1 MKRQTLATLA
11 ATLAASASFA
21 ADVPFTTA
29 DSIATLQHVIE
40 GCSEGDRVLLGDG
53 LYEPDYTI
61 YLTNGVTLV
70 GTGAANCAIRP
81 TGSHRAVYMDGA
93 SSGLANLTVTG
104 GKMTSGWQHGAGI
117 LMLNGTVSRCVVSNN
132 AATVNNSF
140 GGGIMACG
148 GTITHSVIVKN
159 STLNDGGGLYLGD
172 YGHKTLVNPVL
183 IDRCL
188 VAENTANGKGG
199 GIFTYAGAGGNPI
212 VIRHTTVANNTAGN
226 IGGIFV
232 NSIGT
237 IGTVESCIFAD
248 NVQTVAGTQTGQP
261 NWQIGNNATSTKF
274 TNCLFGNDSATT
286 GVDPV
291 SGDAVFKSLA
301 RGDYHLSATSD
312 AIDAGLVSGNV
323 TADLDGNAVTDG
335 APDIG
340 CYEFDL
346 AAEPFSCILDYSAS
360 SIFEGASVSLSA
372 TAVNPPAGVTLR
384 YEWTVSDGGDNVLSA
399 TGAQTGVT
407 LANPGVYT
415 VTLRLYD
422 AATGDLLL
430 ETVGETTLPIYA
442 QTLYARPGDDLTAIC
457 AGLVDGQRLIL
468 SDGTFPITAK
478 TSINAGVEVVGAGR
492 DATILQLAAQNVTL
506 DVSHIFSSLSGVTI
520 RGGNSTGGRH
530 VVTVQRGALRDSR
543 ITQCGVYGATYGYS
557 PLFIESGGLVER
569 CIIDNNTNS
578 TTKGMNTWTYVRAG
592 AVQVKNGTLRNCL
605 VHHNYAAATEGT
617 VFIGAN
623 NGGDGLVENCTI
635 VDNLN
640 EGATLEAVAVLIG
653 NGGILRNTLIAR
665 NSSPNWTSTT
675 TDTVANQ
682 TPAASAPSWAVRSAA
697 WTQRAFNNC
706 FGESPLTY
714 GDACAAGSTILFREP
729 EADDWRLRV
738 GSSCRDAGLLQ
749 PWMTSAA
756 IDLEGLPRLF
766 GGGVDIGCYENQAL
780 LHTLLMVK

>member
-1 MKRQTLATLA
+1 MSKSKFMLLASLV
-11 ATLAASASFA
+11 ASAASFA
-21 ADVPFTTA
+21 VDVAFTTA
-29 DSIATLQHVIE
+29 DNIATLQGVIE
-40 GCSEGDRVLLGDG
+40 SCSEGDRVLLGDG
-53 LYEPDYTI
+53 LYEPAYTI
-61 YLTNGVTLV
+61 YLTNGVTLA
-70 GTGAANCAIRP
+70 GSAATNCVIRP
-81 TGSHRAVYMDGA
+81 TGSRRVIYMDGA
-93 SSGLANLTVTG
+93 ASGLANLTVTG
-104 GKMTSGWQHGAGI
+104 GKMTTGWQHGAGI
-117 LMLNGTVSRCVVSNN
+117 FMLNGTVSHCIVSNN
-132 AATVNNSF
+132 AATASNAY
-140 GGGIMACG
+140 GGGIMAYG
-148 GTITHSVIVKN
+148 GTITHSLVVRN
-159 STLNDGGGLYLGD
+159 SVVSNGGGLYLGR
-172 YGHKTLVNPVL
+172 YGHNQLDNPVL
-183 IDRCL
+183 VDRCL
-188 VAENTANGKGG
+188 VADNTANGKGG
-199 GIFTYAGAGGNPI
+199 GVFTYAGAGGNAI
-212 VIRHTTVANNTAGN
+212 VIRHTTVANNTAAD
-226 IGGIFV
+226 IGGLFV

-237 IGTVESCIFAD
+237 IGSVESCIFAD

-360 SIFEGASVSLSA
+360 SIFEGASVPLAA
-372 TAVNPPAGVTLR
+372 TAVNPPAGVSLR

-415 VTLRLYD
+415 VTLKLYD

-442 QTLYARPGDDLTAIC
+442 QTLYARPGDNISSIC

-468 SDGTFPITAK
+468 SAGTFPITAK

-543 ITQCGVYGATYGYS
+543 VTQCGVYGATYGYS

-592 AVQVKNGTLRNCL
+592 GVQVKNGTLRNCL
-605 VHHNYAAATEGT
+605 VHHNYATADGT
-617 VFIGAN
+617 VFLGAN
-623 NGGDGLVENCTI
+623 NDGNGLLENCTI
-635 VDNLN
+635 VDNLS

-653 NGGILRNTLIAR
+653 NGGIIRNTIVAR

-682 TPAASAPSWAVRSAA
+682 APAASAPSWAVRSSA

-729 EADDWRLRV
+729 EAGDWRIRV
-738 GSSCRDAGLLQ
+738 GSSCRNAGLLQ

-756 IDLEGLPRLF
+756 TDLDGNDRVF
-766 GGGVDIGCYENQAL
+766 HNAVDLGCYESQVL
-780 LHTLLMVK
+780 TRSVLMVR